1 MQYLSQTPTTTI
13 HTNHNNTMKERKET
27 EKVVYYTNESND
39 SGQLFDLLMNGTDQ
53 DDDDKDDGGK
63 GSVGAELVGPPV
75 EQNTFNVEE
84 EIIMHDGEDV
94 EEQTEVHDV
103 DDDDEEEETGSGLE
117 DYSTPTSTSNNVVDD
132 SATSYHCNDTPTA
145 YDASNNINNNGSV
158 TTNKVKI
165 TKQLIQFD
173 YDILLSKTSSS
184 VLLQSKQRE
193 EEKKKRYSNED
204 RDDSIEEE
212 DDDDDIDPEVIIA
225 EFEQQLLNDVG
236 FSLNDA
242 GICNNSSESKEDDS
256 QEGVRR
262 MMVLRKVGHRR
273 AATIATGNANS
284 QDGISSSEGVDL
296 AELSSL
302 PLDEIDDSGE

>member
-1 MQYLSQTPTTTI
+1 
-13 HTNHNNTMKERKET
+13 MKERKET
-27 EKVVYYTNESND
+27 EKGVYYTNESND
-39 SGQLFDLLMNGTDQ
+39 SGQLFDLLMNDTDQ
-53 DDDDKDDGGK
+53 DDDGGK
-63 GSVGAELVGPPV
+63 GSGGAELVGPPV

-94 EEQTEVHDV
+94 EEQSEVHDY
-103 DDDDEEEETGSGLE
+103 DDDDEEEETGSGFAAN
-117 DYSTPTSTSNNVVDD
+117 YSTPTSTTVVVDTT
-132 SATSYHCNDTPTA
+132 TSYHCNDTPTA
-145 YDASNNINNNGSV
+145 YDASNNINNNNGST
-158 TTNKVKI
+158 TTNNKGKI

-184 VLLQSKQRE
+184 VLLQKSKQKE

-236 FSLNDA
+236 LSLNDA

>member
-1 MQYLSQTPTTTI
+1 MQYLSHKPQLLPPHQPTTTQ
-13 HTNHNNTMKERKET
+13 MKERKET

-39 SGQLFDLLMNGTDQ
+39 SGQLFDLLMKDTDQ
-53 DDDDKDDGGK
+53 DDVDGGK
-63 GSVGAELVGPPV
+63 GSGGAELVGPPV
-75 EQNTFNVEE
+75 EQNTFNVED

-94 EEQTEVHDV
+94 EEQSEVHDV
-103 DDDDEEEETGSGLE
+103 DVDDHEEEEIGSGLEE

-132 SATSYHCNDTPTA
+132 SATSYHCNDTPTTD
-145 YDASNNINNNGSV
+145 DASNNINDNGSV

-184 VLLQSKQRE
+184 VLLQKSKQKE

-204 RDDSIEEE
+204 RDDSIIEEE

-236 FSLNDA
+236 LSLNDA

-256 QEGVRR
+256 QEEGVRR
-262 MMVLRKVGHRR
+262 VMVLRRKVGHRR
-273 AATIATGNANS
+273 ATAIGTDNANS
-284 QDGISSSEGVDL
+284 QGVDL
-296 AELSSL
+296 VELSSL